1 MLGEE
6 KWEGMNYSS
15 GTLVKE
21 RVKRDKLEERRK
33 TSGREMCIEEKKKK
47 KKKKRGLE

>member
-6 KWEGMNYSS
+6 KWEGVNYSS

-21 RVKRDKLEERRK
+21 RVKRDKLEERR
-33 TSGREMCIEEKKKK
+33 EMCVEKKKK
-47 KKKKRGLE
+47 GNQKRRICFSLVI